1 MPTRIYN
8 ILNGS
13 IEGVSSTTFQI
24 IIVTYYPVITRTH
37 LMFDFDF
44 VFLRWV
50 DQITIFYSGDIVVR
64 SNQFRLLI
72 ADAISS

>member
-13 IEGVSSTTFQI
+13 MEGVSSTTFQI
-24 IIVTYYPVITRTH
+24 IIVTYYPMITGAH
-37 LMFDFDF
+37 LMFDF
-44 VFLRWV
+44 VFLQWV
-50 DQITIFYSGDIVVR
+50 NQITIFHSGDIVVR

-72 ADAISS
+72 AEANSS